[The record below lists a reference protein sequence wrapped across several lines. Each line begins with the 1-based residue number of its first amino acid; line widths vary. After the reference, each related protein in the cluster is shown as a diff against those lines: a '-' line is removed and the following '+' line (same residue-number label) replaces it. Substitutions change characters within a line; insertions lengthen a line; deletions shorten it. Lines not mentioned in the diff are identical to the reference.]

1 MEIKTIDDLIDFMR
15 KVIDWNKEIIAT
27 RTHKK
32 SYPDMLAYQNCIIQ
46 SCISWTKELKVNMEA
61 KQSKDR
67 ELLESLTLPHLTEEE
82 LIMAST
88 HSLFHGSF
96 ELALQVRRH
105 LEENP

>member
-1 MEIKTIDDLIDFMR
+1 MTDEIKTLDDLIKHVDFLHDDPCSR
-15 KVIDWNKEIIAT
+15 RRSGWSADNIYEAI
-27 RTHKK
+27 
-32 SYPDMLAYQNCIIQ
+32 L
-46 SCISWTKELKVNMEA
+46 ELKANIEA

-88 HSLFHGSF
+88 HSPFHGSF

-105 LEENP
+105 LKENP